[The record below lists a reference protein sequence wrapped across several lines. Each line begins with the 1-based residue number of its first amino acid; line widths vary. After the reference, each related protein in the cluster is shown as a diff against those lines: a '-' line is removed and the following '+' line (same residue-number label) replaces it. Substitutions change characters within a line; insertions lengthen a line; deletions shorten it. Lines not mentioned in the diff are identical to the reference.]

1 MTIVDWLFIGCCS
14 AFLITFIV
22 GVFSL
27 IVSIG
32 TTKNFNELKQKRPK
46 NKKKRKRWQ
55 RARQQLKKKKQVQ
68 VKRGIILI
76 ILSILIAAGGFYA
89 RYYQMTNLSSSDSQI
104 IVQGYFI
111 SEEVGKTFQGL
122 QNGADIEESKV
133 KLMELTSLL
142 TSYGTSV
149 PSNGLSKEGQKVLN
163 RYYVQMREYG
173 TNAYSLTAEQ
183 LGNQETIST
192 YLEDLKRV
200 QQTQKKVFE
209 EFGVDETALKQK
221 K

>member
-1 MTIVDWLFIGCCS
+1 MTILDWLFIGCCS
-14 AFLITFIV
+14 ASLITVAI
-22 GVFSL
+22 GIFSL
-27 IVSIG
+27 MLSLG
-32 TTKNFNELKQKRPK
+32 TNKNFNELKQKRPK
-46 NKKKRKRWQ
+46 NEKKRKRWQ
-55 RARQQLKKKKQVQ
+55 RARQQLKKKKQKQ
-68 VKRGIILI
+68 IKRGIIFI
-76 ILSILIAAGGFYA
+76 ILSLLFASSGFYA
-89 RYYQMTNLSSSDSQI
+89 RYYQTTNLSSTDSGI

-111 SEEVGKTFQGL
+111 SQEVEKNLHGL
-122 QNGADIEESKV
+122 QNGADVEETKV

-149 PSNGLSKEGQKVLN
+149 PSNGLSKEGKKVLN

-183 LGNQETIST
+183 LDNQEIVST

-200 QQTQKKVFE
+200 QQAQKKVFE